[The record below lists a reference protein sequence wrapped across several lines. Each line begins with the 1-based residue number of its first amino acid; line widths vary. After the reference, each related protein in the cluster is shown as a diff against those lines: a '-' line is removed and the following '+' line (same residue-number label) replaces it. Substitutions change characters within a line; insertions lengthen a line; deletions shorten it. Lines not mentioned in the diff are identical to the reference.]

1 MLIRVKKHCCN
12 WRKLQMKKL
21 NPYILFQK
29 INTGT
34 YITMNSFKQ
43 KLSHQYQQWIWISE
57 LGTVVMQHLLQRL
70 TWPHDFW
77 PDPIVFLKTDMDLTP
92 LHNTHVCSFQKFI
105 FQFVCIYKNKIIFLH
120 KIQELCLVPK
130 QTGSATLSWTSATWL
145 SSPWLDSW
153 LLHWPSTK
161 VMQTI
166 FLDSGRWLKTR
177 QPISARQSQKA
188 DLMLAFLCY

>member
-12 WRKLQMKKL
+12 WRKLQMKKLRL

-57 LGTVVMQHLLQRL
+57 LGTVVMQPLLQRL

-105 FQFVCIYKNKIIFLH
+105 FQFVCINKKNDIFTQNSR
-120 KIQELCLVPK
+120 IMF
-130 QTGSATLSWTSATWL
+130 GSETDWVRNS
-145 SSPWLDSW
+145 
-153 LLHWPSTK
+153 LLNLRYLI
-161 VMQTI
+161 VVAM
-166 FLDSGRWLKTR
+166 
-177 QPISARQSQKA
+177 AR
-188 DLMLAFLCY
+188 